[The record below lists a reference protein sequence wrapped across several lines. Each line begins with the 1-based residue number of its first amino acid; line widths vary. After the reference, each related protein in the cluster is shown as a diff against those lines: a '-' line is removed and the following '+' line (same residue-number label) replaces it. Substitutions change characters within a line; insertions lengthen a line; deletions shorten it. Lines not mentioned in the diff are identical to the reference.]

1 MITENTVRRVIM
13 VAIPKAKDDAAVWIR
28 ECVRKYSAS
37 GENSLPLESG
47 HEPAW
52 EEPLVQFSRGD
63 DPLYQR
69 FKEDIGPFFWTPSEI
84 FAMTFPDVKVEAEAL
99 TVISWVL
106 PQTERT
112 RLDNSREKTLPAE
125 RWAFSRKY
133 GEEFNVKLRDYVAEF
148 LREAGYEAVA
158 PMNSPHWKGEKSER
172 YGLASSWSERHA
184 AYVSGLGTFG
194 LCDGLITPKGKAM
207 RCGSVVARISVPPSQ
222 RPYDDHHA
230 YCLYYFDGSC
240 GKCIKRCPADAIS
253 REGGHDK
260 EKCFNYLH
268 NVTEQYVQS
277 RYGFQTSPCGLCQT
291 GVPCE
296 AKIPVPG
303 RTV

>member
-1 MITENTVRRVIM
+1 MIAENTFRRGSM
-13 VAIPKAKDDAAVWIR
+13 VEIPKAKHDAAGWISDFI
-28 ECVRKYSAS
+28 RKFTESE
-37 GENSLPLESG
+37 ENYLPLESG

-52 EEPLVQFSRGD
+52 EAPLVGFSSGV

-69 FKEDIGPFFWTPSEI
+69 FKEDIGKFFWTPSEI
-84 FAMTFPDVKVEAEAL
+84 FAATFPDVKAVADEL
-99 TVISWVL
+99 TVIAWIL
-106 PQTERT
+106 PQTEQT
-112 RLDNSREKTLPAE
+112 RIDNSREMTLPAQ

-133 GEEFNVKLRDYVAEF
+133 GEDFNIKLRDHVVRA
-148 LREAGYEAVA
+148 LRDAGCEAVA
-158 PMNSPHWKGEKSER
+158 PMNSPLWKWEKSER
-172 YGLASSWSERHA
+172 YGFASSWSERHA
-184 AYVSGLGTFG
+184 AYTSGLGTFG

-207 RCGSVVARISVPPSQ
+207 RCGSVVARIAVTPSV
-222 RPYDDHHA
+222 RPYDNHHA

-240 GKCIKRCPADAIS
+240 GKCVKRCPADAIT

-268 NVTEQYVQS
+268 NVTEKYIQS
-277 RYGFQTSPCGLCQT
+277 RYGFKTSPCGLCQA

-303 RTV
+303 RTG